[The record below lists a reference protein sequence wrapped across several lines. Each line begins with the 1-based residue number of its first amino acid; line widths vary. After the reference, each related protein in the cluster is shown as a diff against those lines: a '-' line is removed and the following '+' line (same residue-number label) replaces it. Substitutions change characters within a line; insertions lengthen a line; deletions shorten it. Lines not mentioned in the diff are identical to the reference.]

1 MQTKKRKS
9 TVLNQSNPKIVSPVQ
24 CDWDFPNECLEVRN
38 NKLSSVVCRE
48 VVSLNKSCV
57 KNHIGSGDMHKDAKK
72 RKLARKEV
80 CECDIVER
88 HYVCNKLVEPAGA
101 NVSMEQRVNQ
111 VKAVK
116 Q

>member
-9 TVLNQSNPKIVSPVQ
+9 TVLNQSNPKTVSPAQ
-24 CDWDFPNECLEVRN
+24 CDWDFPNEYLEVRN

-72 RKLARKEV
+72 RSWLEKKSVNVTLLK
-80 CECDIVER
+80 DT
-88 HYVCNKLVEPAGA
+88 VCNKLVEPAGA